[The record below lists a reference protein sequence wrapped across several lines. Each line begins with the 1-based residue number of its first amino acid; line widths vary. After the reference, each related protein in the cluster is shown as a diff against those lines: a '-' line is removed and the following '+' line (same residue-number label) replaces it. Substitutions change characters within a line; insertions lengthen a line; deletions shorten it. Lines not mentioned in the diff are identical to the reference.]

1 MAVLGAWTAVAVS
14 GASAFAAVPSRHLAV
29 ATRMQATATSPPAA
43 QATRDAKPVQQQQPT
58 DKTDGSAGAAAPA
71 AKGKRRVMHCGVCG
85 LPKKGHFCKGPPPMS
100 DVPIRGSVRMHHG
113 FDRRLRQPLPEKPKP
128 AVLEVE
134 DVPAV
139 PPQADARDALE
150 DPVIQMYNSW
160 ATDGRDLVMEITHEP
175 AFDNMWSHLKKTFP
189 QFTVTVDDDGGEQE
203 GSGLGFTAVDAGCG
217 NGWAARKIAQHPRCR
232 SIVGVDAAALMVDR
246 AEEIRDEW
254 GGISDEVKSKLRFE
268 VGDIGTWAPAQ
279 EADLIT
285 VCESI
290 YFCNDPQ
297 AALSHMVSRCLKTG
311 GVLAATVDCYL
322 ENTVSQ
328 RWEKDLGVPM
338 HCKSQE
344 EWVRVFEQA
353 GLSDVKVWRCK
364 DDNKW
369 WPQSHSLRQGTLLL
383 TGRKSS
389 WARERES
396 KPDTPLSLEPGSAQR
411 APPPPPASSR
421 VSVPTNSEDALARKA
436 GMYASKGKIASRLA

>member
-150 DPVIQMYNSW
+150 DPVIQMCKLLPTLPEARRCALLSRAGVAIW
-160 ATDGRDLVMEITHEP
+160 CDGRRVRPHTIPLR
-175 AFDNMWSHLKKTFP
+175 
-189 QFTVTVDDDGGEQE
+189 
-203 GSGLGFTAVDAGCG
+203 AVHAVACCIDCGVCAPG
-217 NGWAARKIAQHPRCR
+217 NGCRQLLGDGWPRPR
-232 SIVGVDAAALMVDR
+232 H
-246 AEEIRDEW
+246 
-254 GGISDEVKSKLRFE
+254 
-268 VGDIGTWAPAQ
+268 GD
-279 EADLIT
+279 
-285 VCESI
+285 
-290 YFCNDPQ
+290 
-297 AALSHMVSRCLKTG
+297 HVS
-311 GVLAATVDCYL
+311 
-322 ENTVSQ
+322 
-328 RWEKDLGVPM
+328 
-338 HCKSQE
+338 
-344 EWVRVFEQA
+344 
-353 GLSDVKVWRCK
+353 
-364 DDNKW
+364 
-369 WPQSHSLRQGTLLL
+369 
-383 TGRKSS
+383 
-389 WARERES
+389 
-396 KPDTPLSLEPGSAQR
+396 
-411 APPPPPASSR
+411 
-421 VSVPTNSEDALARKA
+421 
-436 GMYASKGKIASRLA
+436 